1 MKYRIK
7 HTNSKWYPTYLQVNI
22 CSDVAECGQGMAG
35 CELENEHPIS
45 PVGEEKT
52 LQYSTDGILQL
63 TYRGPVDVPTGSK
76 STIENVQN
84 KAVHAGSWNVS
95 HSEIWWWTWPSV
107 HSFCI
112 LIKQHYGYK
121 QKYWCY
127 FYVFTCTFCDFPPF
141 FLFFF
146 YFFFAFSSATRDTF
160 RINFVCD
167 PKSYPGSL
175 KLVREDMSTSPKH
188 VVHDVLFEFSTAL
201 ACMPAP
207 VDCRITGLDTHTHKL
222 SWLLFFQ
229 VSLFL
234 EFVRLQ
240 KSLLTWT
247 CLH

>member
-1 MKYRIK
+1 MLFLR
-7 HTNSKWYPTYLQVNI
+7 
-22 CSDVAECGQGMAG
+22 
-35 CELENEHPIS
+35 
-45 PVGEEKT
+45 
-52 LQYSTDGILQL
+52 YSGALF
-63 TYRGPVDVPTGSK
+63 V
-76 STIENVQN
+76 
-84 KAVHAGSWNVS
+84 
-95 HSEIWWWTWPSV
+95 
-107 HSFCI
+107 
-112 LIKQHYGYK
+112 
-121 QKYWCY
+121 
-127 FYVFTCTFCDFPPF
+127 TFLHF
-141 FLFFF
+141 FKFFF
-146 YFFFAFSSATRDTF
+146 NFFFAFSSATRDTF

-240 KSLLTWT
+240 KSLLT
-247 CLH
+247 